1 MKSKLIYVID
11 DEKNICNI
19 IRSFLVKE
27 GFEVE
32 TFRDGRAALDQFRRR
47 PADLLVLDIMMPDLD
62 GYSLCSAVRQMSSVP
77 IVFVSARDTEPDK
90 IAGFTLGGDDYLTK
104 PFSPLELVAR
114 IKRMFQRMEADR
126 LHRADDKTV
135 AIGNVRIDPDAR
147 RAEVEGRD
155 IRLTNMEFSL
165 LHYLAMNKN
174 RAVGRNELLN
184 KIWGFESEVESRA
197 TDDMIKRIRRKLSE
211 AGADLKIETV
221 RAFGFAIY
229 DKR

>member
-1 MKSKLIYVID
+1 MKSKLIYVVD

-19 IRSFLVKE
+19 IQSFLVKE
-27 GFEVE
+27 GCEVE
-32 TFRDGRAALDQFRRR
+32 TFQDGRAALEQFRRR
-47 PADLLVLDIMMPDLD
+47 PADLLVLDIMMPGLD
-62 GYSLCSAVRQMSSVP
+62 GYSLCSAVRQTSNVP

-90 IAGFTLGGDDYLTK
+90 VAGFTLGGDDYLTK

-114 IKRMFQRMEADR
+114 IKRMFQRMELDR
-126 LHRADDKTV
+126 SHRTGAKTV
-135 AIGNVRIDPDAR
+135 FIGNVVIDPDAR
-147 RAEVEGRD
+147 RAEVQGRD
-155 IRLTNMEFSL
+155 VRLTNMEFSL
-165 LHYLAMNKN
+165 LLYLAMNKN

-197 TDDMIKRIRRKLSE
+197 TDDMIKRIRRKLSD

>member
-1 MKSKLIYVID
+1 MKSKLIYVVD

-19 IRSFLVKE
+19 IQSFLVKE
-27 GFEVE
+27 GCEVE
-32 TFRDGRAALDQFRRR
+32 TFQDGRAALEQFRRR
-47 PADLLVLDIMMPDLD
+47 PADLLVLDIMMPGLD
-62 GYSLCSAVRQMSSVP
+62 GYSLCSAVRQTSNVP

-90 IAGFTLGGDDYLTK
+90 VAGFTLGGDDYLTK

-114 IKRMFQRMEADR
+114 IKRMFQRMELDR
-126 LHRADDKTV
+126 SHRTGAKTV
-135 AIGNVRIDPDAR
+135 FIGNVVIDPDAR
-147 RAEVEGRD
+147 RAEVQGRD
-155 IRLTNMEFSL
+155 VRLTNMEFSL
-165 LHYLAMNKN
+165 LLYLATNIN

-197 TDDMIKRIRRKLSE
+197 TDDMIKRIRRKLSD

>member
-1 MKSKLIYVID
+1 MKTKLIYVID

-19 IRSFLVKE
+19 IQSFLIKE

-32 TFRDGRAALDQFRRR
+32 TFQDGRAALDHFRRR
-47 PADLLVLDIMMPDLD
+47 PADLLVMDIMMPGLD
-62 GYSLCSAVRQMSSVP
+62 GYSLCSAVRQISSVP
-77 IVFVSARDTEPDK
+77 IVFVSAKDTEPDK
-90 IAGFTLGGDDYLTK
+90 IAGFALGGDDYLTK

-114 IKRMFQRMEADR
+114 IKRMFQRMELDR
-126 LHRADDKTV
+126 LHRSHDNTV
-135 AIGNVRIDPDAR
+135 VIGNVAIDPDAR
-147 RAEVEGRD
+147 RAEVQGRD
-155 IRLTNMEFSL
+155 VRLTGMEFSL
-165 LHYLAMNKN
+165 LLYLAMNKN

-197 TDDMIKRIRRKLSE
+197 TDDMIKRIRRKLSD
-211 AGADLKIETV
+211 AGAELKIETV

>member
-1 MKSKLIYVID
+1 MKGKLIYVVD

-19 IRSFLVKE
+19 IQSFLVKE

-32 TFRDGRAALDQFRRR
+32 TFQDGRAALEQFRRR
-47 PADLLVLDIMMPDLD
+47 PADLLVLDIMMPGLD
-62 GYSLCSAVRQMSSVP
+62 GYSLCSAVRQTSNVP

-90 IAGFTLGGDDYLTK
+90 VAGFTLGGDDYLTK

-114 IKRMFQRMEADR
+114 IKRMFQRMELDR
-126 LHRADDKTV
+126 SHRTGAKTV
-135 AIGNVRIDPDAR
+135 FIGNVVIDPDAR
-147 RAEVEGRD
+147 RAEVQGRD
-155 IRLTNMEFSL
+155 VRLTNMEFSL
-165 LHYLAMNKN
+165 LLYLAMNKN

-197 TDDMIKRIRRKLSE
+197 TDDMIKRIRRKLSD

>member
-32 TFRDGRAALDQFRRR
+32 TFRDGRAALEQFRRR

-147 RAEVEGRD
+147 RAEVDGRD

>member
-1 MKSKLIYVID
+1 
-11 DEKNICNI
+11 
-19 IRSFLVKE
+19 
-27 GFEVE
+27 VE
-32 TFRDGRAALDQFRRR
+32 TFQDGRAALEQFRRR
-47 PADLLVLDIMMPDLD
+47 PADLLVLDIMLPELD

-126 LHRADDKTV
+126 LQRVNDKTV
-135 AIGNVRIDPDAR
+135 VIGNVVIDPDAR

>member
-19 IRSFLVKE
+19 IRSFLIKE
-27 GFEVE
+27 GFEVV
-32 TFRDGRAALDQFRRR
+32 TFQDGRTALEQFRRR
-47 PADLLVLDIMMPDLD
+47 PADLLVLDIMLPELD
-62 GYSLCSAVRQMSSVP
+62 GYSLCSAVRQISGVP

-114 IKRMFQRMEADR
+114 IKRMFQRMEEER
-126 LHRADDKTV
+126 LPRANDNTV
-135 AIGNVRIDPDAR
+135 VIGNVVIDPDAR
-147 RAEVEGRD
+147 RAEVEGED